1 MVMRKKQEEEVSKE
15 EVCIF
20 ISIRLGVLIGEVADK
35 YKIAKDQAKNLIL
48 ATAEIIN
55 KYK

>member
-1 MVMRKKQEEEVSKE
+1 MGVIRKRTVEKIEDM
-15 EVCIF
+15 CIF
-20 ISIRLGVLIGEVADK
+20 ISIRLGVIIGEAVDK
-35 YKIAKDQAKNLIL
+35 QGVTQDEAKSLVL